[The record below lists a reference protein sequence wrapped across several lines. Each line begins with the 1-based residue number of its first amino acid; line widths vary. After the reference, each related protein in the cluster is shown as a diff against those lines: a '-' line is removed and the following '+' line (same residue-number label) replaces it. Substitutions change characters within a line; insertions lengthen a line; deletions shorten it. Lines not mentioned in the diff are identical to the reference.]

1 MPKPIVTFAK
11 KVAKKIT
18 SKYKP
23 LGIEII
29 QETKFNEQVIN
40 VIPYYKE
47 KLTLQ
52 SPRYDAKEI
61 ELEEVHKMLKAPVR
75 KEVIRPAK
83 KTTNVLQLK
92 RKIP

>member
-1 MPKPIVTFAK
+1 
-11 KVAKKIT
+11 
-18 SKYKP
+18 
-23 LGIEII
+23 
-29 QETKFNEQVIN
+29 
-40 VIPYYKE
+40 
-47 KLTLQ
+47 LQ

-61 ELEEVHKMLKAPVR
+61 ELEEVHKMLKAPVK